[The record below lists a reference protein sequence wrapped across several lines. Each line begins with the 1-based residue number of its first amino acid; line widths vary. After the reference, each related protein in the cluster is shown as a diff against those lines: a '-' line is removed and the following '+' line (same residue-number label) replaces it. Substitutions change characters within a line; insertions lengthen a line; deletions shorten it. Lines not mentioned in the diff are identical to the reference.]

1 MDAERRQRL
10 TETTRYTPSE
20 VEEPILA
27 RWLEGGYFHPQA
39 EGSATERRYNLTF
52 SINFQNLLNHTN
64 AGIPIG
70 NLSSPLF
77 GLSNAS
83 ASGFGFAAVSQSAG
97 NRRIEAQLR
106 LSF

>member
-1 MDAERRQRL
+1 
-10 TETTRYTPSE
+10 
-20 VEEPILA
+20 
-27 RWLEGGYFHPQA
+27 
-39 EGSATERRYNLTF
+39 
-52 SINFQNLLNHTN
+52 LLNHTN

-77 GLSNAS
+77 GMSNAS
-83 ASGFGFAAVSQSAG
+83 ASGFGFAAVGQSAG

>member
-1 MDAERRQRL
+1 MATKPDNPAIAPIVGPDDPRGRRFG
-10 TETTRYTPSE
+10 
-20 VEEPILA
+20 A
-27 RWLEGGYFHPQA
+27 FG

-83 ASGFGFAAVSQSAG
+83 ASGFGFAAVGQSAG

>member
-1 MDAERRQRL
+1 M
-10 TETTRYTPSE
+10 
-20 VEEPILA
+20 
-27 RWLEGGYFHPQA
+27 
-39 EGSATERRYNLTF
+39 TERRYNLTF

-77 GLSNAS
+77 GLSNTS
-83 ASGFGFAAVSQSAG
+83 ASGFGFAAVGQSAG

-106 LSF
+106 LTF